1 MLEKRTTRI
10 AATILS
16 SIVMLSSDMSI
27 ARESGKSE
35 IQHSPISSI
44 VAPLLPTV
52 AQMPLQLAMTE
63 ARETF
68 TATNSWLLSALSQA
82 NAATKPV
89 AVARKSETKV
99 SPDDTVRTGAIPK
112 SAGQIPV
119 FDSVSFSMKK
129 LGALA
134 KFAPSLDQIR
144 KGTAFACTGSKC
156 SGAIGT
162 ISNTVERNSSASL
175 RDKLNIVNSVVNKS
189 IRYQRDYDIYKVAD
203 RWAKPSETM
212 ALGKGD
218 CEDFA
223 ILKMAAL
230 QAMGVPADSMGLV
243 VVYDQ
248 RRSVYHAVLAV
259 AAENRYFILDNVRNA
274 VLADRQ
280 LPDYMPLYS
289 IVNGRGFFHGIKVN
303 ASRQVAKLR
312 SFEMIAPG
320 EGPENPTF

>member
-1 MLEKRTTRI
+1 MREKTKTRI
-10 AATILS
+10 KFAILS
-16 SIVMLSSDMSI
+16 SVVMLSSDASI
-27 ARESGKSE
+27 ARELGKPEVQSN
-35 IQHSPISSI
+35 PIESI
-44 VAPLLPTV
+44 AASLLPTV
-52 AQMPLQLAMTE
+52 AQAPLRLAMVE

-68 TATNSWLLSALSQA
+68 ATTNVWLRSALARVNDAS
-82 NAATKPV
+82 KPV
-89 AVARKSETKV
+89 TIARKDETKV
-99 SPDDTVRTGAIPK
+99 SPNDTLQTSAIPK

-129 LGALA
+129 LGALT

-144 KGTAFACTGSKC
+144 KDIAFNCAGSKC
-156 SGAIGT
+156 SGAAEA
-162 ISNTVERNSSASL
+162 ISDAIERNPSTSL
-175 RDKLNIVNSVVNKS
+175 RDKLNIVNSVVNRS

-203 RWAKPSETM
+203 RWAKPTETM

-230 QAMGVPADSMGLV
+230 RAMGVPADSMALV

-259 AAENRYFILDNVRNA
+259 AAENRYFVLDNVRNA

-280 LPDYMPLYS
+280 LPDYLPLYS
-289 IVNGRGFFHGIKVN
+289 IVNGRGFFHGIKAG
-303 ASRQVAKLR
+303 ASRQMAKLR
-312 SFEMIAPG
+312 SVEMIAPG